1 MAANVRIDGRDVAL
15 QGFPGPVPMQGQ
27 LRSWAKYS
35 LDAEIME
42 IFPTGNTEME
52 RVRTTGDRYER
63 GGTTYLF
70 AGDGLERIHL
80 VDTEIVFDPPLDI
93 GRAGEGRVTMTS
105 HPDRGEVAGAW
116 EIIRDGEVS
125 RLRLLIDDV
134 EVPRQRGVLYR
145 LIVNNRSVTATYN
158 PAAGERQPQWRN
170 GDSHG

>member
-1 MAANVRIDGRDVAL
+1 
-15 QGFPGPVPMQGQ
+15 MQGQ
-27 LRSWAKYS
+27 LRSCAKYS

-105 HPDRGEVAGAW
+105 HPDRGHVSGAW

-125 RLRLLIDDV
+125 RL
-134 EVPRQRGVLYR
+134 
-145 LIVNNRSVTATYN
+145 IVNNRSVFASWPQNYTFTATYD
-158 PAAGERQPQWRN
+158 PAAGEQQPQWRN
-170 GDSHG
+170 GDPQG